1 MEAVPWAAGE
11 GAAALGVVSSA
22 GAQRLRR
29 LAHERR
35 SKAFRKSP
43 FPRGLTSLPSRVE
56 THADKD
62 CRLRG
67 GLRWGVLCDAVRP
80 EHAQAVLDC
89 AVSLAESEP

>member
-1 MEAVPWAAGE
+1 
-11 GAAALGVVSSA
+11 
-22 GAQRLRR
+22 
-29 LAHERR
+29 
-35 SKAFRKSP
+35 
-43 FPRGLTSLPSRVE
+43 LPSRVE